1 MVDQPP
7 ALPSVALLGTGIM
20 GLGMGR
26 SMLRSGLPLHAWN
39 RTPAR
44 ARALGFGGAVIA
56 ATAADAVRDAD
67 VIVTMLSDGAAVSAA
82 MTAAAPGLREGQVWA
97 QASTVGVAGLEP
109 LAGLAREHGL
119 LFVDAPVLGTRQPA
133 EQGALTVFAAG
144 PDAARPVLAPVFDAI
159 GRKTVWLGTSP
170 GTASRLKLVVNSW
183 VLAVTTGVAEALAL
197 ARGLDIDP
205 DLFLQ
210 AVAGG
215 PLDCA
220 YPAEQGRRDPQ
231 RRLHGQLQRRAG
243 RQGCPPCHRGRHRGR
258 RPAGRRAGRGR
269 PLPPGRGTR
278 PRRRGHGR
286 DLLRQLWRRLARALS
301 PTAANPGPSPDGEPA
316 SRPCGA
322 ARDAA
327 PASAGHRPR

>member
-1 MVDQPP
+1 MADQPP

-44 ARALGFGGAVIA
+44 ARALGPDGAVIA
-56 ATAADAVRDAD
+56 AAAADAVRDAD

-220 YPAEQGRRDPQ
+220 YLQSKAAAILSGDFTANFSVALAGKDARLVTEAGTAAGVRLDVAPAVADRF
-231 RRLHGQLQRRAG
+231 RRA
-243 RQGCPPCHRGRHRGR
+243 
-258 RPAGRRAGRGR
+258 AE
-269 PLPPGRGTR
+269 L
-278 PRRRGHGR
+278 GHA
-286 DLLRQLWRRLARALS
+286 DEDM
-301 PTAANPGPSPDGEPA
+301 AATYFA
-316 SRPCGA
+316 SFG
-322 ARDAA
+322 
-327 PASAGHRPR
+327 GG

>member
-1 MVDQPP
+1 MADQPP
-7 ALPSVALLGTGIM
+7 TLPSVALLGTGIM

-26 SMLRSGLPLHAWN
+26 SMLRSGLPLRAWN

-44 ARALGFGGAVIA
+44 AQALASDGAVIA

-67 VIVTMLSDGAAVSAA
+67 VIVTMLSDGAAVAAA
-82 MTAAAPGLREGQVWA
+82 MTAAAPGLRQGQVWA
-97 QASTVGVAGLEP
+97 QASTVGIAGLEP

-159 GRKTVWLGTSP
+159 GRKTAWLGTDP
-170 GTASRLKLVVNSW
+170 GTATRLKLVVNSW
-183 VLAVTTGVAEALAL
+183 VLAVTTAAAEALAL

-220 YPAEQGRRDPQ
+220 YLQSKAAAIRSGDFTANFSVALAGKDARLVSEAASAAGIRLDVAPAVADRF
-231 RRLHGQLQRRAG
+231 RRA
-243 RQGCPPCHRGRHRGR
+243 
-258 RPAGRRAGRGR
+258 AE
-269 PLPPGRGTR
+269 L
-278 PRRRGHGR
+278 GHA
-286 DLLRQLWRRLARALS
+286 DEDM
-301 PTAANPGPSPDGEPA
+301 AATYFASFDG
-316 SRPCGA
+316 G
-322 ARDAA
+322 
-327 PASAGHRPR
+327 

>member
-1 MVDQPP
+1 MADQPP

-44 ARALGFGGAVIA
+44 ARPLGPDGAVIA

-220 YPAEQGRRDPQ
+220 YLQSKAAAILSGDFTANFSVALAGKDARLVTEAGTAAGVRLDVAPAVADRF
-231 RRLHGQLQRRAG
+231 RRA
-243 RQGCPPCHRGRHRGR
+243 
-258 RPAGRRAGRGR
+258 AE
-269 PLPPGRGTR
+269 L
-278 PRRRGHGR
+278 GHA
-286 DLLRQLWRRLARALS
+286 DEDM
-301 PTAANPGPSPDGEPA
+301 AATYFA
-316 SRPCGA
+316 SFG
-322 ARDAA
+322 
-327 PASAGHRPR
+327 GG

>member
-1 MVDQPP
+1 MADQPP

-26 SMLRSGLPLHAWN
+26 SMLRSGLPLRAWN

-44 ARALGFGGAVIA
+44 AQVLESDGAVIA

-144 PDAARPVLAPVFDAI
+144 PETARPVLAPVFDAI
-159 GRKTVWLGTSP
+159 GRKTVWLGTDP
-170 GTASRLKLVVNSW
+170 GTASRLKLVINSW
-183 VLAVTTGVAEALAL
+183 VLAITTGAAEALAL

-210 AVAGG
+210 AVVGG

-220 YPAEQGRRDPQ
+220 YLQSKAAAILSGDFTANFSVALAGKDARLVTEAGTAAGVRLDVAPAVADRF
-231 RRLHGQLQRRAG
+231 RRAAELG
-243 RQGCPPCHRGRHRGR
+243 HADEDMAATYFASFDG
-258 RPAGRRAGRGR
+258 GRG
-269 PLPPGRGTR
+269 
-278 PRRRGHGR
+278 
-286 DLLRQLWRRLARALS
+286 
-301 PTAANPGPSPDGEPA
+301 
-316 SRPCGA
+316 
-322 ARDAA
+322 
-327 PASAGHRPR
+327 